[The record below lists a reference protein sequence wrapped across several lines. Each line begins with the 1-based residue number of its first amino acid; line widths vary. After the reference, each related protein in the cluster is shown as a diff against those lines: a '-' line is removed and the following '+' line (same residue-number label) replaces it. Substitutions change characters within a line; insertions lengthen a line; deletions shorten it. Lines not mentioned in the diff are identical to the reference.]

1 MNTSHASV
9 DSLVQDLEDAQRE
22 IFNALED
29 IPDSELHT
37 APAENEWTV
46 AELCAHV
53 IEMEPLWLEKI
64 ADIVRNPKLQ
74 RVEAEVERRT
84 AEVEA
89 HGKDNI
95 DKILRRL
102 WEANS
107 SARGFLRI
115 LDPNTLGTRTDRG
128 TAEEGFRSLVIN
140 HMLEHAD
147 QIRNTRVTVRKT

>member
-1 MNTSHASV
+1 
-9 DSLVQDLEDAQRE
+9 
-22 IFNALED
+22 
-29 IPDSELHT
+29 
-37 APAENEWTV
+37 
-46 AELCAHV
+46 
-53 IEMEPLWLEKI
+53 MEPLWLEKI

-84 AEVEA
+84 AEIEA